1 MGGGTVVGQIPGHD
15 HEVRRQTDGIG
26 NNAFQA
32 SLPGVYV
39 CNRINF
45 QGQVSSLPV
54 DCQCPLG
61 YHSNRKN
68 STLEAHMETISYGLE
83 DMVFVVTGGTRGIGL
98 VLAKTLLAQK
108 AKVVICGRKQAG
120 LDQAVAELQG
130 KDRLLALPAHIA
142 KAEDVENLF
151 DKTLETFDRL
161 DGLINNM
168 GMNIITSV
176 VDADPYLWQ
185 KIIDSNLN
193 GAFLCSRRAG
203 QIMRERKG
211 GKIVSVSSLAA
222 HRSSPAMGVYG
233 IAKAAIEMMTKV
245 LAQELAPFN
254 IQANAVAPGMVRTAF
269 SQPFW
274 SNDDLHAQIVT
285 GIPLGRIAEPEDVV
299 HPILFLCSKAAD
311 FITGQTV
318 MVDGGASAI

>member
-1 MGGGTVVGQIPGHD
+1 MT
-15 HEVRRQTDGIG
+15 
-26 NNAFQA
+26 
-32 SLPGVYV
+32 
-39 CNRINF
+39 
-45 QGQVSSLPV
+45 
-54 DCQCPLG
+54 
-61 YHSNRKN
+61 
-68 STLEAHMETISYGLE
+68 TISYGLE
-83 DMVFVVTGGTRGIGL
+83 NKVFVVTGGTRGIGL
-98 VLAKTLLAQK
+98 ALAKTLLNQK
-108 AKVVICGRKQAG
+108 ARVVICGRKQAG
-120 LDQAVAELQG
+120 LDQAIGELEG
-130 KDRLLALPAHIA
+130 GERLLALPAHIA
-142 KAEDVENLF
+142 KAEDVDNLF
-151 DKTLETFDRL
+151 EQAMQTFGRL

-176 VDADPYLWQ
+176 VDADPSLWQ

-203 QIMRERKG
+203 QIMREQQS

-222 HRSSPAMGVYG
+222 HRSAPAMGVYG

-254 IQANAVAPGMVRTAF
+254 IQANAVAPTMVRTAF

-274 SNDDLHAQIVT
+274 SNEDLYAQIVK

-299 HPILFLCSKAAD
+299 HPILFLCSAAAD